1 MSEKTAKKKE
11 RTLDEIFDDLAQAH
25 NENSAAFEA
34 MQLAQDSEDRAQR
47 KVRELNDELKKH
59 NKDEISRRLE
69 SL

>member
-11 RTLDEIFDDLAQAH
+11 RTLDEIYDDLAKAH
-25 NENSAAFEA
+25 RDNSSAFDA
-34 MQLAQDSEDRAQR
+34 TQQAQDNEDKAQQR
-47 KVRELNDELKKH
+47 LRELNDELKHH